1 MVKRAEQLHEHEAA
15 HHHDHEHDYEKA
27 RNLLNKVAVEAE
39 NT

>member
-1 MVKRAEQLHEHEAA
+1 MVKHAEHHEHDAA

-27 RNLLNKVAVEAE
+27 LNLLNKVAVEAE